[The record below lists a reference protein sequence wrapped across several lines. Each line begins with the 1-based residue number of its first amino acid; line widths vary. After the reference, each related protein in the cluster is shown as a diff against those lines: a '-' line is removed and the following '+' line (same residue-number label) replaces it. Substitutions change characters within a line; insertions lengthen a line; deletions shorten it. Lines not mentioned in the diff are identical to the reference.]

1 VKFTLTKG
9 KKRLLIAGCV
19 LIVATGVS
27 PFIINAHVKK
37 SVKDRIITVEQA
49 AEIDADCILIFGCG
63 VWDDGTPTPMLSDRL
78 KTGIEIYNAGGGDR
92 LLMSGDHG
100 RADYDEVNAMKK
112 FAVDRG
118 IESEAVFMDHA
129 GFSTYESVYRA
140 KEVFKVKKVI
150 LVTQEYHLY
159 RALYVAKALGL
170 DTHGVSADLQPYAG
184 QKYYEAREILAR
196 VKDFFTS
203 IFKPL
208 PTHLGEA
215 IPVDGDGNITNDK
228 DIYD

>member
-1 VKFTLTKG
+1 MKFTLTKG

-140 KEVFKVKKVI
+140 KEVFKVKKS
-150 LVTQEYHLY
+150 HS
-159 RALYVAKALGL
+159 G
-170 DTHGVSADLQPYAG
+170 YAG
-184 QKYYEAREILAR
+184 IP
-196 VKDFFTS
+196 S
-203 IFKPL
+203 L
-208 PTHLGEA
+208 PRAVCGESA
-215 IPVDGDGNITNDK
+215 GA
-228 DIYD
+228 

>member
-1 VKFTLTKG
+1 M
-9 KKRLLIAGCV
+9 LIAGCA

-27 PFIINAHVKK
+27 LSSSTPMSKTR
-37 SVKDRIITVEQA
+37 KDRLLRLSRRRL
-49 AEIDADCILIFGCG
+49 DADCILIFGCG

-118 IESEAVFMDHA
+118 IESGAVFMDHA
-129 GFSTYESVYRA
+129 GFSTYESVFRA
-140 KEVFKVKKVI
+140 KEVFKAKKVI

-170 DTHGVSADLQPYAG
+170 DAYGVSDCTLRRQ
-184 QKYYEAREILAR
+184 YY
-196 VKDFFTS
+196 
-203 IFKPL
+203 
-208 PTHLGEA
+208 
-215 IPVDGDGNITNDK
+215 DK
-228 DIYD
+228 DISLVKVSIDFKPPII